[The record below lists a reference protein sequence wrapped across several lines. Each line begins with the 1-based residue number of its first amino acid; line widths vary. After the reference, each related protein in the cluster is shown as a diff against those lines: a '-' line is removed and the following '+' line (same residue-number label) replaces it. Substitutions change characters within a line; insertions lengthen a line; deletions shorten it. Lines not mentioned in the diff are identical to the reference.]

1 MSISLLLL
9 LLGLAWLF
17 VYIKKALNF
26 CHMVYIYNIYIPPK
40 TVNPA
45 VVEKYKDL

>member
-17 VYIKKALNF
+17 VYINKALNF
-26 CHMVYIYNIYIPPK
+26 CHMVYIYNIYTRPK
-40 TVNPA
+40 TVTPA
-45 VVEKYKDL
+45 MVEKYKDL